1 VQAKR
6 DVRVSDVR
14 ASVGKTK
21 IGAKSLETPQKDDR
35 ENVVQANVGL
45 HNH

>member
-1 VQAKR
+1 MQAKR

-21 IGAKSLETPQKDDR
+21 IGAKSPETPPKDGR
-35 ENVVQANVGL
+35 ENVVQANVGV
-45 HNH
+45 HNR